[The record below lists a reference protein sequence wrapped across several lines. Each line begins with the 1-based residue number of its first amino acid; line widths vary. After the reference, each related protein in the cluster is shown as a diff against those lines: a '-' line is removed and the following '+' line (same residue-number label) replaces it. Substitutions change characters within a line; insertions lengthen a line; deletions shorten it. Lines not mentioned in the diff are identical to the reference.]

1 MRTDLDTQFPQ
12 LWPKVIKNTSSEGML
27 HKAMENV
34 ARSLTILAGHPITL
48 AGLEVETFSI
58 DCLTALSDNCE
69 SETVGVYLLL
79 TDEELSGEAII
90 ILRPD
95 EALVLVDWLLE
106 EPPGT
111 TGQLDDLAISALAE
125 CGNQTLSSFLKTLAD
140 AIGMAQR
147 LSPPAV
153 VVDTMPVIF
162 QSVALSAATIADEL
176 LVITTDFINEESSL
190 KVQFWLIPDVVNT
203 ATPVSVAT
211 RQWQWDVLEI
221 A

>member
-1 MRTDLDTQFPQ
+1 MKTDHHAQSPQ
-12 LWPKVIKNTSSEGML
+12 LWPKVIKNTSSTGML
-27 HKAMENV
+27 HEAMESV
-34 ARSLTILAGHPITL
+34 ARSLTILAGRPLTL
-48 AGLEVETFSI
+48 AGLEVETVPI
-58 DCLTALSDNCE
+58 DRLTALSDNFE
-69 SETVGVYLLL
+69 LEAVGIYLLL

-90 ILRPD
+90 ILQPD
-95 EALVLVDWLLE
+95 EAMILVDWLLE
-106 EPPGT
+106 ESPGT

-125 CGNQTLSSFLKTLAD
+125 CGNQTLSSFLNTLAD
-140 AIGMAQR
+140 TTGMTLR

-176 LVITTDFINEESSL
+176 LIIKTDFVNEESSL
-190 KVQFWLIPDVVNT
+190 KVQFWLIPDFVNT

-211 RQWQWDVLEI
+211 RQWQWDILEI